1 MSLLTYRITRTGPKH
16 FRYEHADRSGAPTG
30 QVWRGPLTRKG
41 ATGNYEPTG
50 NYVLV
55 GYGVGPGL
63 RPEIKL
69 DAVGAQT
76 LAHMGLVPVLGGG
89 SRVQVIGGSAIV
101 DVGANASV
109 DAGGAGEP
117 DQSVKVPDEWRALSE
132 SKQRGL
138 AAKIAGLDKADV
150 TPEQAVSII
159 EAHVAASGTHSG

>member
-1 MSLLTYRITRTGPKH
+1 MALQTYRITRTGPKH
-16 FRYEHADRSGAPTG
+16 FRYEHADRSG
-30 QVWRGPLTRKG
+30 
-41 ATGNYEPTG
+41 EPTG
-50 NYVLV
+50 EPWSGSLMRKNATGGIEPAGRYVLV

-63 RPEIKL
+63 RPEIRL
-69 DAVGAQT
+69 DAVGAKT

-89 SRVQVIGGSAIV
+89 SRVKVIGGSAIV
-101 DVGANASV
+101 DAGADASG

-117 DQSVKVPDEWRALSE
+117 DASVKVPDEWRSLSE

-159 EAHVAASGTHSG
+159 EAHVAAGGTHSG